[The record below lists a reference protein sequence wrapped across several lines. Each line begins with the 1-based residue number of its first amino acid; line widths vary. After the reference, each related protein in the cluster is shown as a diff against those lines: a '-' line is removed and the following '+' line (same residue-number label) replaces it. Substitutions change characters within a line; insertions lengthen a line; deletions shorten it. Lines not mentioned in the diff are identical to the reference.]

1 MYKKKNMNKLK
12 ILVSVLLIVGFHTYA
27 QKPKSTGDQQPKT
40 LKQVLTLH
48 IDREGGAN
56 AANVAWHPVQKKYY
70 AAQAGNET
78 FPMEV
83 FDANGRML
91 SDDNLE
97 TIIDIRGFWYNPNT
111 KTLQANGYDNTGW
124 VEYKLNGK
132 GIPTSIVKIDIEPGK
147 PDPQSVCAYDAKKNV
162 VYFFDYSTVGI
173 ERHKMTD
180 GVSDTT
186 IALHLGAK
194 TKNDIVADQK
204 TIKANYNENALIY
217 TGIAGSEIGL
227 LNVNDKQIELY
238 NIATGLMTK
247 VLKLPDGAPVEKSMN
262 FSFCND
268 IYWLNDKT
276 ERIWHGY
283 KIN

>member
-1 MYKKKNMNKLK
+1 MNKLK